1 MNSQPGPV
9 RREDVLLALSYAGL
23 TWLLHSVNMT
33 ASSQPAV
40 AVLAPFWPL
49 FTMGGCAAVVLR
61 RNRTGAM
68 VVACSFAGAAL
79 LLAGS
84 AGGFFLLFE
93 AVFSLVLF
101 GSARAARMTEV
112 SVLALSGAA
121 GAGGWLAGGS
131 LATGVAAVLAA
142 AMVLLLPAQ
151 WAGNLRKARELAFS
165 EHDLAVASERQDMAR
180 ELHDVLSSRL
190 SAIALQS
197 AAALG
202 SQDHLL
208 AREVLGH
215 VRGESVAGL
224 KDLNTMIRA
233 LNSGEPSPRA
243 GEIADLDTVVAAH
256 RAAGMDIE
264 WRNTLPGSGASL
276 DGPTQAALYRM
287 AVESIVNAGKHAPG
301 ARVSIRLDRVPSGV
315 HLAVCDDGG
324 ATPSPPWRG
333 RGTGTGI
340 PSMQAR
346 AEQLAG
352 QAAAGPR
359 GNGWAVEI
367 TLPLP
372 ESPGGGGTQA

>member
-23 TWLLHSVNMT
+23 TWLLHTVNIT

-40 AVLAPFWPL
+40 AVLAPLWPL
-49 FTMGGCAAVVLR
+49 LTLGGCAAVVLR
-61 RNRTGAM
+61 RNRTAAM
-68 VVACSFAGAAL
+68 VAACAFTGAAL

-101 GSARAARMTEV
+101 GTSRAARMTEV
-112 SVLALSGAA
+112 SVLALSAAA
-121 GAGGWLAGGS
+121 GAAGWLAGGS
-131 LATGVAAVLAA
+131 LASGVAALLAA

-151 WAGNLRKARELAFS
+151 WAGNLRRARELALT

-202 SQDHLL
+202 SQDHSL
-208 AREVLGH
+208 AREILGH

-224 KDLNTMIRA
+224 RDLNSMIRT
-233 LNSGEPSPRA
+233 LNSGEPSPHA
-243 GEIADLDTVVAAH
+243 GAIADLDAVVAAH

-264 WRNTLPGSGASL
+264 WRNTLPAHGTSL

-287 AVESIVNAGKHAPG
+287 AVESIVNAGKHAAG
-301 ARVSIRLDRVPSGV
+301 ARVRVSLDRVPSGV
-315 HLAVCDDGG
+315 RLSVCDDGG
-324 ATPSPPWRG
+324 ATALPSRRA

-340 PSMQAR
+340 VSMQAR
-346 AEQLAG
+346 AEQLGG

-359 GNGWAVEI
+359 RNGWAVEI
-367 TLPLP
+367 TLPLSVP
-372 ESPGGGGTQA
+372 PDGWGTLA